1 MWNEPTEE
9 ELNKLPKLY
18 ETEPV
23 PVQDKIV
30 HMHFFV
36 GGCDWYAVEYDPARR
51 IFFGFAILHGDPQ
64 NAEWGY
70 VGLDEL
76 KAFKLGPFEVDRD
89 LYWSPCKAC
98 EVEKIATACGW
109 REEGRR

>member
-1 MWNEPTEE
+1 MWNGPSEE
-9 ELNKLPKLY
+9 ELRRLPRLY

-36 GGCDWYAVEYDPARR
+36 SGCDWYACEYDPARR
-51 IFFGFAILHGDPQ
+51 IFFGFVILNNDTQ
-64 NAEWGY
+64 NAEWGTFS
-70 VGLDEL
+70 LDEL
-76 KAFKLGPFEVDRD
+76 GALKLGPFEVDRD
-89 LYWSPCKAC
+89 LYWTPRKAY

-109 REEGRR
+109 PAEARR